1 MNFFLKFTCEQP
13 LLDLSQLTK
22 GPRRM
27 NSQEPSKNRQTV
39 RIKLPPKPSAPRH
52 PLAIAKAIP
61 MPNVLAQAQKKHSPF
76 LFPIV
81 QVVIASVLSAMVLD
95 GGVCAQ
101 IVAFAAVSYAAGL
114 LMMAPRRDTLTPV
127 DEFLIRW
134 GFVTLCVI
142 SFFLSQSIWSLREY
156 AL

>member
-1 MNFFLKFTCEQP
+1 
-13 LLDLSQLTK
+13 
-22 GPRRM
+22 M

-81 QVVIASVLSAMVLD
+81 QVVIASVLSILVID
-95 GGVCAQ
+95 GEEYSHA
-101 IVAFAAVSYAAGL
+101 IVFAAVSYSVGL
-114 LMMAPRRDTLTPV
+114 LMMTPRREALTLA
-127 DEFLIRW
+127 DEFHIRW
-134 GFVTLCVI
+134 GFVMLCVI
-142 SFFLSQSIWSLREY
+142 SLFLSQLIWSLRGY